1 MNLGMIILNQD
12 MGKNARLCYMDTDS
26 DEKKTIDIYVDI
38 VKDVKARFDRLNYEL
53 ERQLLKGKNKK
64 VIGLMKDELDRKT
77 MKRFA
82 ALRTKTYSYLTD
94 NNNKVKNQKTQKIVS
109 SKNLQ
114 IWRSWKLFRSN

>member
-1 MNLGMIILNQD
+1 
-12 MGKNARLCYMDTDS
+12 
-26 DEKKTIDIYVDI
+26 
-38 VKDVKARFDRLNYEL
+38 
-53 ERQLLKGKNKK
+53 
-64 VIGLMKDELDRKT
+64 MKDELDRKT

-114 IWRSWKLFRSN
+114 I